1 MLTSL
6 KQNASDTSETE
17 NDVKIQIEFDADMM
31 NELMKS
37 KVITTKSKQ

>member
-17 NDVKIQIEFDADMM
+17 NNIRIQIEFDVNMI
-31 NELMKS
+31 NELMKL
-37 KVITTKSKQ
+37 KVITMKSK